1 MLKRI
6 IVILVA
12 LACAAGGIWWLYD
25 GKRQPSDLLTLYG
38 NVDIRQVD
46 VGFRVGGRVTE
57 LFKEEGDAV
66 KTGERLARLDAK
78 PYEEVFDQAAAQL
91 SMQEIELRKMVA
103 GYRTEDIEQARA
115 TLSGAQA
122 VYANAASNLRR
133 VERLRQQN
141 AVSQQSLDEARA
153 SYGDALSRRNAAREQ
168 LQLMESGYRSE
179 DVERQKAAVEAARAE
194 LARAT
199 TNLQDTE
206 LFAPQDGVVLTR
218 VHEIGAVVQ
227 GGQTVYTVTLNNPV
241 WIRAYVTQPNLGNIR
256 PGQEVI
262 LPSYAFSATATV
274 FVLAGAKLVFVDI
287 RADTMNIDE
296 TLIEDAITEKT
307 KAIVPVHYA
316 GAPADI
322 DAIRAIGERY
332 GIAVIE
338 DAAHAVGT
346 YYKGRH
352 IGAKGTAIFS
362 FHAIKNITCAEGGLI
377 VTDNENLARQLR
389 MLKFHGLGVDAYDR
403 QTWGRAPQAEVLTP
417 GYKYNLTDINAAI
430 ALTQLAKLEH
440 LNTRRREIALQYQQA
455 LAALPFQPLS
465 LPAWP
470 HVHAWHLFI
479 IRVDEQRC
487 GISRNALMEA
497 LKERGIGTGLH
508 FRAAHTQKYYRER
521 FPTLSLPNTEWNSE
535 RICSLPLFPDMTT
548 ADADR
553 VITALQQLA
562 GQ

>member
-1 MLKRI
+1 
-6 IVILVA
+6 
-12 LACAAGGIWWLYD
+12 
-25 GKRQPSDLLTLYG
+25 
-38 NVDIRQVD
+38 
-46 VGFRVGGRVTE
+46 
-57 LFKEEGDAV
+57 
-66 KTGERLARLDAK
+66 
-78 PYEEVFDQAAAQL
+78 
-91 SMQEIELRKMVA
+91 
-103 GYRTEDIEQARA
+103 
-115 TLSGAQA
+115 
-122 VYANAASNLRR
+122 
-133 VERLRQQN
+133 
-141 AVSQQSLDEARA
+141 
-153 SYGDALSRRNAAREQ
+153 
-168 LQLMESGYRSE
+168 
-179 DVERQKAAVEAARAE
+179 
-194 LARAT
+194 
-199 TNLQDTE
+199 
-206 LFAPQDGVVLTR
+206 
-218 VHEIGAVVQ
+218 
-227 GGQTVYTVTLNNPV
+227 
-241 WIRAYVTQPNLGNIR
+241 
-256 PGQEVI
+256 
-262 LPSYAFSATATV
+262 
-274 FVLAGAKLVFVDI
+274 
-287 RADTMNIDE
+287 
-296 TLIEDAITEKT
+296 
-307 KAIVPVHYA
+307 
-316 GAPADI
+316 
-322 DAIRAIGERY
+322 
-332 GIAVIE
+332 IE

-430 ALTQLAKLEH
+430 ALTQLVKLEH
-440 LNTRRREIALQYQQA
+440 LNTRRREIAQQYQQA

-487 GISRNALMEA
+487 GISRDALMEA